1 MNFVLA
7 SKSPRRK
14 EILTDLGF
22 DFEIVTAKT
31 DESSEICEPDRL
43 VTELSQ
49 RKAMAVKDL
58 VAKDKIIVACDTV
71 VAVENEIL
79 GKPKDETDAKRMLKM
94 LSDSSHSVYS
104 GLCLIKGEKIFSDFC
119 KTDVYFDSLSD
130 EEINWYIS
138 QNEWQDKAGGYGI
151 QGKAKL
157 FINKI
162 SGDYFNVVGLPVNLL
177 KNMLKEI

>member
-49 RKAMAVKDL
+49 QKAMAVKDL

-79 GKPKDETDAKRMLKM
+79 GKPKDEKDAKRMLKM
-94 LSDSSHSVYS
+94 LSDRSHSVYS
-104 GLCLIKGEKIFSDFC
+104 GLCLIKGETPHTYFKFWIFHILL
-119 KTDVYFDSLSD
+119 YF
-130 EEINWYIS
+130 
-138 QNEWQDKAGGYGI
+138 
-151 QGKAKL
+151 L
-157 FINKI
+157 FII
-162 SGDYFNVVGLPVNLL
+162 LITIDFNSIYSSNLRSSLIL
-177 KNMLKEI
+177 KPTIIPTII